1 MENVYS
7 TTMNNSPYSETL
19 GETLLKFIH
28 FVEDDCKAVFED
40 ESGEMFVFFPPVNY
54 GQTFSKSYPLK
65 TLRGKPTKKW
75 AHMVIY
81 RMESGRYELANYIL

>member
-19 GETLLKFIH
+19 GETLQKFVS
-28 FVEDDCKAVFED
+28 FVESENKAVFED

-65 TLRGKPTKKW
+65 SLKGKATKKW
-75 AHMVIY
+75 AHMVVY
-81 RMESGRYELANYIL
+81 RMESGKYELTNYIL